1 MLWICFRGNDF
12 ANIKKFLP
20 KHFVETLWYE
30 SFFEKRILQPWKI
43 FVQKILFKMFGS
55 NLFSKKLFWSHKKFG
70 NKKNLLK
77 IFGNYQFSGKWFCNH
92 KNVRP
97 KIFCSNFGRYLLS
110 RKWFCNH
117 KNFEPKILLK
127 IFGIILF
134 SRKWIC
140 NYKTFSSQTLYWTFL
155 VLTCF
160 RGNDFAT
167 TKHFGPKTF
176 VENVWYDSVF
186 EEMILKQ

>member
-92 KNVRP
+92 KNVSP
-97 KIFCSNFGRYLLS
+97 TKC
-110 RKWFCNH
+110 
-117 KNFEPKILLK
+117 
-127 IFGIILF
+127 
-134 SRKWIC
+134 
-140 NYKTFSSQTLYWTFL
+140 YWKFL
-155 VLTCF
+155 VWICF

-167 TKHFGPKTF
+167 IKKFDKKIMLLWTCFKEMNLQAKYLFDQTFFDESLRANLLSRKWFFNHKIGLTKTF
-176 VENVWYDSVF
+176 C
-186 EEMILKQ
+186 